1 MPVNALHHFVLY
13 TLDTNYLKV
22 IISLLSVQCG
32 GVCGGYKD
40 DLDLVSIEGMQN
52 CNNGN

>member
-1 MPVNALHHFVLY
+1 MYVNTLHHFVLY
-13 TLDTNYLKV
+13 ALDTNYLKV

-32 GVCGGYKD
+32 GICGGYKD

-52 CNNGN
+52 YC